1 MKKSKYTESQI
12 AFVLKQ
18 AETGISV
25 EEVCRKTGIS
35 EATFYNWKKKYG
47 GLGVSELRKL
57 HQLEEENAKLKQI
70 VADLSLDKQMLQ
82 DVLKKKVLR
91 STQKRMAVEVLYE
104 DYRVSIRRICSL
116 IDFPRSMYYY
126 KSRGKDNRALISRMR
141 DIAMSRVRYGFRRIY
156 VLLRREGWFVNHK
169 RVYRLYCQEGLN
181 LRMKR
186 HKKSRAGDQRME
198 RTEIKGIN
206 EYWSMDFVSDLLF
219 NGKKFRALTIVD
231 NYSRKCLAIKVG
243 QSMKGTDVVNTL
255 EKIHHNRGI
264 IPKRIQV
271 DNGPEFISKELDRW
285 AWENKVTLDFSR
297 PGRPTDNPFIESFNG
312 SFRDECLNTN
322 WFLSLQDAE
331 DKIESYIREYNEF
344 RPHSSLQDRTPQEV
358 ENEYILRNKIIDFS
372 NNEWS

>member
-1 MKKSKYTESQI
+1 
-12 AFVLKQ
+12 
-18 AETGISV
+18 
-25 EEVCRKTGIS
+25 
-35 EATFYNWKKKYG
+35 
-47 GLGVSELRKL
+47 
-57 HQLEEENAKLKQI
+57 
-70 VADLSLDKQMLQ
+70 
-82 DVLKKKVLR
+82 
-91 STQKRMAVEVLYE
+91 
-104 DYRVSIRRICSL
+104 
-116 IDFPRSMYYY
+116 
-126 KSRGKDNRALISRMR
+126 
-141 DIAMSRVRYGFRRIY
+141 
-156 VLLRREGWFVNHK
+156 
-169 RVYRLYCQEGLN
+169 
-181 LRMKR
+181 MKR